1 MIAPWIAYCLVV
13 GLLLAGAALAFEHAF
28 RLYGRPVRWVWLSA
42 MIGSLALPLSPYVLP
57 GWQRFSRESLPPALQ
72 AAMEGLTVAAGP
84 LSAGATTRPLL
95 AQIDSLL
102 IALWL
107 LASLTL
113 LVFYLRS
120 DRRLRSESRDWSA
133 QVFAGSTVL
142 ISRQLGPAV
151 LGLVRGRIVIPRW
164 ALELEEGLSR
174 LVLTHEEEHLR
185 AGDHRLLGFALAALV
200 LLPWNL
206 PLWWQFR
213 RLRLAVELDC
223 DGRVLLK
230 GAQPQQYGTL
240 LLEVARHGSGLA
252 MLPTAFAEHKTFL
265 ERRVRNMTARRPR
278 RRVERAIAASLI
290 AGTLLA
296 AACQLRAP
304 RASTEGSV
312 DLPPAES
319 VAQEIGAEPVFTPYT
334 ARPEFKDLEEARRV
348 VARHYPEDLKDAGIG
363 GTVVVWAF
371 VDSAGNVANVRL
383 RESSGNEA
391 LDAAALVVAREWEF
405 TPARN
410 RGECVAVWM
419 AIPII
424 FAVRDEPPGRL
435 PPQL

>member
-1 MIAPWIAYCLVV
+1 
-13 GLLLAGAALAFEHAF
+13 
-28 RLYGRPVRWVWLSA
+28 
-42 MIGSLALPLSPYVLP
+42 
-57 GWQRFSRESLPPALQ
+57 
-72 AAMEGLTVAAGP
+72 
-84 LSAGATTRPLL
+84 
-95 AQIDSLL
+95 
-102 IALWL
+102 
-107 LASLTL
+107 
-113 LVFYLRS
+113 
-120 DRRLRSESRDWSA
+120 
-133 QVFAGSTVL
+133 
-142 ISRQLGPAV
+142 
-151 LGLVRGRIVIPRW
+151 
-164 ALELEEGLSR
+164 
-174 LVLTHEEEHLR
+174 
-185 AGDHRLLGFALAALV
+185 
-200 LLPWNL
+200 
-206 PLWWQFR
+206 
-213 RLRLAVELDC
+213 
-223 DGRVLLK
+223 
-230 GAQPQQYGTL
+230 
-240 LLEVARHGSGLA
+240 
-252 MLPTAFAEHKTFL
+252 
-265 ERRVRNMTARRPR
+265 MTARRPR